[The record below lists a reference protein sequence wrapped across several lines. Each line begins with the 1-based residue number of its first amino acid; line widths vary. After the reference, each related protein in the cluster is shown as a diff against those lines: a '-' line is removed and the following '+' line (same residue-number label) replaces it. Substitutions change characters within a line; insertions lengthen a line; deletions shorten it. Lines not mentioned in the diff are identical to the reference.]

1 LVSAILQLM
10 FPNLN
15 IYFILGPAII
25 AVVIAA
31 LVMRL
36 RVRRQPTE
44 LSKAIA
50 VLKFNVLCVGMFLVL
65 LWFLLPITAV
75 LSTFGYPASVNDIQ
89 RPDRVLKY
97 LQDYNKALVRTTTV
111 LYWFIFVFVWWF
123 LATVYSLS
131 KTLGKLADAQPI
143 HFVQSN

>member
-1 LVSAILQLM
+1 M
-10 FPNLN
+10 FPDLN

-25 AVVIAA
+25 AIVIAS
-31 LVMRL
+31 LIMRL

-44 LSKAIA
+44 LLKSIA

-65 LWFLLPITAV
+65 LWFLLPVTAV
-75 LSTFGYPASVNDIQ
+75 LASFGYPASVNDIQ
-89 RPDRVLKY
+89 TPNHLLKY

-123 LATVYSLS
+123 LTTVYSLS
-131 KTLGKLADAQPI
+131 KTLGKLADAQSI
-143 HFVQSN
+143 QSGQPN